1 MKYDELLDKL
11 TQEKK
16 GVLTTKDA
24 VANGVTKPVFLRFI
38 KKNGYERVAHGI
50 YLHPDAWFDEK
61 YVLSLRSPL
70 IVFFL
75 TILHWICII

>member
-38 KKNGYERVAHGI
+38 KKNGYERVAH
-50 YLHPDAWFDEK
+50 
-61 YVLSLRSPL
+61 
-70 IVFFL
+70 
-75 TILHWICII
+75 